1 MKKNIFQEKNISIGR
16 IPNVIGEYHRAD
28 VAANPSDDAS
38 AGATARRGPKRLFR
52 GGGSSYI
59 GTMADAALRL
69 SEFRSGEEIRYD
81 LRSPGRW
88 IFSHLMRYP
97 WLPVLAAL
105 FSIANNVGYSGLQ
118 LLIGRGFDVVRL
130 HPGQS
135 QLLLSVALLIGG
147 AGVLQGLAGVV
158 RNLSFEF
165 LAQKV
170 ERDSRAELYSSLL
183 GKSQTFHSRQKVGD
197 IMARATNDV
206 HFLNLM
212 FSPGIAMIMD
222 STLTTVVPLI
232 MIATITPRLL
242 LVPSIFIVLLVLTV
256 WGYNRRLNPAT
267 DEQRRTFGSL
277 NATLADALEGIETV
291 KANLG
296 EIRETARFVRG
307 AQALRDLYIRIARI
321 EGRYWPLL
329 VYAICWGAA
338 FVHALFLWHA
348 GLITIGQVV
357 SYMLLY
363 NVFRFA
369 TFISLWSFNLFQMGL
384 SSAARVL
391 ETITAR
397 SELDENVGGLAK
409 PIVGR
414 VEFRAVSFSFCGKQG
429 CDDGKPGAAGPVLR
443 GVSFVVEPGQT
454 VAVVGRTGSGKTSLV
469 RLVNR
474 IFDVDSGQVLI
485 DGVDVRDWNLES
497 LRSQVASI
505 EQDVFLFSRPIR
517 ENIGFGKEGAAHDE
531 IERAARAAQA
541 HEFIESFEKGYDT
554 EVGERGVT
562 LSGGQKQRVAIARA
576 FLVDP
581 RILILDD
588 STSAIDSRTEDEI
601 QKAMREASRG
611 RTTFLITHRLS
622 QIRWADKIILL
633 KGGTVAAS
641 GTHAELLEES
651 EDYRRLFAR
660 V

>member
-1 MKKNIFQEKNISIGR
+1 M
-16 IPNVIGEYHRAD
+16 AD
-28 VAANPSDDAS
+28 VAAS
-38 AGATARRGPKRLFR
+38 
-52 GGGSSYI
+52 
-59 GTMADAALRL
+59 L
-69 SEFRSGEEIRYD
+69 SEFRSGEEVRYD

-97 WLPVLAAL
+97 WLPAVAAVL
-105 FSIANNVGYSGLQ
+105 SIANNVGYSGLQ
-118 LLIGRGFDVVRL
+118 VLIGRGFDVVQQ
-130 HPGQS
+130 HPGQ
-135 QLLLSVALLIGG
+135 VAALLGIAFLIAG
-147 AGVLQGLAGVV
+147 AGLLQGVAGVG

-165 LAQKV
+165 LAQKI
-170 ERDSRAELYSSLL
+170 ERDARAELYSSLL

-212 FSPGIAMIMD
+212 FSPGVALIMD
-222 STLTTVVPLI
+222 SILTMVVPLV
-232 MIATITPRLL
+232 MVATINPRLL
-242 LVPSIFIVLLVLTV
+242 LVPSVFVVLLILTV

-267 DEQRRTFGSL
+267 DEQRRSFGEL
-277 NATLADALEGIETV
+277 NASLADALEGIETV

-307 AQALRDLYIRIARI
+307 AGKLRDLYIRIARI
-321 EGRYWPLL
+321 EGKYWPLL
-329 VYAICWGAA
+329 VFAICWGAA
-338 FVHALFLWHA
+338 FVHALILWHSGA
-348 GLITIGQVV
+348 ITLGQVI

-363 NVFRFA
+363 NAFRFA

-384 SSAARVL
+384 SSAGRVL

-397 SELDENVGGLAK
+397 SDLDENSGGLSRR
-409 PIVGR
+409 IEGR
-414 VEFRAVSFSFCGKQG
+414 VEFRDVSFSFCGKRG
-429 CDDGKPGAAGPVLR
+429 CDDGKPGSSGPVLR
-443 GVSFVVEPGQT
+443 NVSFAVEPGQT
-454 VAVVGRTGSGKTSLV
+454 VAIVGRTGSGKTSLV

-474 IFDVDSGQVLI
+474 IFDADSGQVLV
-485 DGVDVRDWNLES
+485 DGVDVREWNLES

-505 EQDVFLFSRPIR
+505 EQDIFLFSRPIR

-541 HEFIESFEKGYDT
+541 HEFIEAFEKGYDT

-601 QKAMREASRG
+601 QKAMRLASQG

-622 QIRWADKIILL
+622 QIRWADKILLL
-633 KGGTVAAS
+633 KGGTLAAQ